1 RDVADFPIQNLSET
15 AICRRRPSLPLWE
28 RKDFLG
34 FSLFA
39 KSLEN
44 PSEGKFVFFQDP
56 LSCDF

>member
-1 RDVADFPIQNLSET
+1 MRKFGGYLS
-15 AICRRRPSLPLWE
+15 PLRE

-44 PSEGKFVFFQDP
+44 PSEGDV
-56 LSCDF
+56 